1 MRKCEGID
9 KIKEPIMKF
18 SSTRMAR
25 LSGLLREG
33 KEEVDE
39 SDSKEEK
46 DMKETDEVDETYEV
60 DEADMKELEESI
72 QVRKVIR
79 AELEQMWASGQVF
92 GKKSGK
98 PKGVTMGFAGIGFK
112 K

>member
-1 MRKCEGID
+1 MKRSKGID
-9 KIKEPIMKF
+9 RSKEPIMKF
-18 SSTRMAR
+18 SSARMAR

-39 SDSKEEK
+39 TDEK

-60 DEADMKELEESI
+60 DEGSVQEIEESI

-92 GKKSGK
+92 GKKTGK